1 METCHHGDGLI
12 EAYLA
17 GVEVAVAVCGG
28 AVHDCG
34 GGGWIRSV
42 KMSLGVREIVSRN
55 TSVGLATE
63 WKGERIEVERD

>member
-1 METCHHGDGLI
+1 MATCQHGVGWI

-34 GGGWIRSV
+34 GGVWIRRV
-42 KMSLGVREIVSRN
+42 KMGLGVREIVSRN

-63 WKGERIEVERD
+63 CKGERIEVERD